1 MEQKV
6 GIINKNL
13 IMQYSLPERIGNPD
27 MLTGRKKE
35 FHEYH
40 RWISEIPG
48 MLSRSRV
55 ILARRKTGKTAFV
68 QHPIISIA
76 VLSSFMHETRHTFEN

>member
-6 GIINKNL
+6 GIYRIINKNFK
-13 IMQYSLPERIGNPD
+13 MQYPLPERSGNPD
-27 MLTGRKKE
+27 LLTGRKKE

-55 ILARRKTGKTAFV
+55 ILARRKTGKTACV
-68 QHPIISIA
+68 QRIFNQ
-76 VLSSFMHETRHTFEN
+76 L